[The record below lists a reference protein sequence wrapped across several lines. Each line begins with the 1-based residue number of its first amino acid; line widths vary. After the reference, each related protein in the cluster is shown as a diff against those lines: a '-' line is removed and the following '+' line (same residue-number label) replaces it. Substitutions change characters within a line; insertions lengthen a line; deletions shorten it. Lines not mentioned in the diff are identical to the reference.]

1 MRVGGVGGIVGEWIL
16 GMGGLSDSG
25 ENGVRKNRD
34 DFERSL
40 GGKGKGEWL
49 AGGAGVVGVVRGGL
63 LMAVA
68 PRNGGKS

>member
-1 MRVGGVGGIVGEWIL
+1 MGSGFLGWGGFSV
-16 GMGGLSDSG
+16 SG
-25 ENGVRKNRD
+25 YNGVTKNRD
-34 DFERSL
+34 DFASSL

>member
-25 ENGVRKNRD
+25 ENGVRKI
-34 DFERSL
+34 EMTLSEVW
-40 GGKGKGEWL
+40 GQGKGEWL

>member
-1 MRVGGVGGIVGEWIL
+1 MT
-16 GMGGLSDSG
+16 LS
-25 ENGVRKNRD
+25 EVW
-34 DFERSL
+34 
-40 GGKGKGEWL
+40 GKGKGEWL

>member
-1 MRVGGVGGIVGEWIL
+1 GDVYKGQKV
-16 GMGGLSDSG
+16 GMGGLSDAG

-34 DFERSL
+34 DVEGSL
-40 GGKGKGEWL
+40 GGKGKGEWR

>member
-1 MRVGGVGGIVGEWIL
+1 MT
-16 GMGGLSDSG
+16 LS
-25 ENGVRKNRD
+25 EVW
-34 DFERSL
+34 